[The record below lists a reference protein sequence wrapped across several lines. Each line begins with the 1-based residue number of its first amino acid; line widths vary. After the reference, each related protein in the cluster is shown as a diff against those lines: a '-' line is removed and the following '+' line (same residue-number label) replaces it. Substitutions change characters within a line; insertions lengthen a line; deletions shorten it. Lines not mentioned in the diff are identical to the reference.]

1 MREPDKILHDLDSCT
16 IKRECSSCSYER
28 SAGCTGWLMRD
39 AHALIAS
46 MLERVEPACETVQ
59 AAPQPP
65 EPWTREKVLDK
76 ARECVC
82 GQREQDYGS
91 PEDNFWRI
99 AALWTAYM
107 AVEITPV
114 DVAMM
119 MALLKTARIKTGS
132 GGTMDSFVDGCGYF
146 ACGGEIA
153 SREAVNKE

>member
-1 MREPDKILHDLDSCT
+1 MREPDKILHDLDSCA
-16 IKRECSSCSYER
+16 IKKECNGCSYDGE
-28 SAGCTGWLMRD
+28 SACTGQLMRE
-39 AHALIAS
+39 AHALIGS
-46 MLERVEPACETVQ
+46 MLNHGDAAYETTQ

-65 EPWTREKVLDK
+65 EPWTREKVLDE

-91 PEDNFWRI
+91 PEDNFKRI
-99 AALWTAYM
+99 ANLWTAYM

-119 MALLKTARIKTGS
+119 MSLLKTARIKTGT
-132 GGTMDSFVDGCGYF
+132 GTMDSFVDGCGYF
-146 ACGGEIA
+146 ACGAEIA